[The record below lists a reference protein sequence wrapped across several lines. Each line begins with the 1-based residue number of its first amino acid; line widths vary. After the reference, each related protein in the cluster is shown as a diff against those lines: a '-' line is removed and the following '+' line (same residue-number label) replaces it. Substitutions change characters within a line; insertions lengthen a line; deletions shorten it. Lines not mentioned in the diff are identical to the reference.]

1 MPQAAA
7 LCAGAPDVT
16 NPYPY
21 PYPNPNPNTRT
32 TAPPDL
38 PSSIPSHLELS
49 RALSR
54 AHPRHGEALEE
65 VEEGWLE
72 QRAHDKECR
81 GQAPLPCGG
90 RRRWAAWA
98 AEVGVAWVGVG
109 VGLGWG
115 PRPRWRGGAR
125 LKATLTLTLTPTL
138 ARRRR
143 SPRRRNLRG
152 GTRGGGRGGRADPAR
167 TACAVGAE
175 LVSEGVR
182 GGRRE

>member
-16 NPYPY
+16 NPY

-125 LKATLTLTLTPTL
+125 LKATLTLTLTPNPNQEAALTQTAKPSRRN
-138 ARRRR
+138 ARRRAR
-143 SPRRRNLRG
+143 RAGGPSPNSMCCGSR
-152 GTRGGGRGGRADPAR
+152 
-167 TACAVGAE
+167 
-175 LVSEGVR
+175 VSE
-182 GGRRE
+182 